1 MDGSEFMKKN
11 IYSALLLLF
20 VIFAPCQT
28 SAQWSQDFQNQMEI
42 PGIVALESSESH
54 FYILSESEGLVVFR
68 AHTDSLQF
76 LYASTGMQRR
86 GNTLEADIRF
96 AYLYGNGRRL
106 TVIEPTSVLGVY
118 SSTVLPAPPKATQRI
133 SNNLYI
139 SLGERGL
146 AKVSL
151 ETPETVDSEP
161 EFIDANRFEGRS
173 ILDLASDNHRLLYV
187 LSDNRNIHVFQ
198 HDSDIDSIVHEEQV
212 ELDRDIRKIFLTN
225 NELIGTDSNGSI
237 YLIDSDGQSRE
248 QATVDEPVHKLQV
261 WDNFIAVRTES
272 GKLWVG
278 IFGDDLTLWKD
289 NEEAG
294 NYFTVTEGNFRVS
307 EFNTLSPVHY
317 TEPFDNDHTAD
328 AGAEEGLKLK
338 PIGNVTLPF
347 PRPLI
352 IPIEFEDSAYEPD
365 QISIS
370 YRGTVENARIR
381 GNTLY
386 WQPQAAQT
394 GRQQFTITASTMDGR
409 ADTTSFAVDL
419 RPFNAPPRFSPTRPI
434 SIPAEENFELEI
446 EAFDPDGFNTDL
458 IRYMGVDLPGSA
470 SLNEQTGVF
479 KWTPNIRQVGD
490 HSFRVIAT
498 DQFGAAAS
506 QDYEIRVIE
515 MDDDFDDE
523 EMQGVEN

>member
-1 MDGSEFMKKN
+1 MKKY

-20 VIFAPCQT
+20 VTFLPGQT
-28 SAQWSQDFQNQMEI
+28 FAQWSQDFQNQMEI
-42 PGIVALESSESH
+42 PGIVDLESSESH
-54 FYILSESEGLVVFR
+54 FYALSESEGLVVFR
-68 AHTDSLQF
+68 AHSDSLQY

-96 AYLYGNGRRL
+96 AYLYGEGRRL

-118 SSTVLPAPPKATQRI
+118 SSTVLPEPPKATKRI

-139 SLGERGL
+139 SLGEGGL
-146 AKVSL
+146 AKISL
-151 ETPETVDSEP
+151 ETPETVDSDP
-161 EFIDANRFEGRS
+161 DYIDTDRFEGRS

-187 LSDNRNIHVFQ
+187 LSDNRHIDIFQ

-212 ELDRDIRKIFLTN
+212 QLDRDISKIFLTN
-225 NELIGTDSNGSI
+225 DELIGTDDDGSI
-237 YLIDSDGQSRE
+237 YLIDSDGQSRQ
-248 QATVDEPVHKLQV
+248 QATVDEPVQKLQV
-261 WDNFIAVRTES
+261 WDDFIAVRTET
-272 GKLWVG
+272 GQLWVG

-294 NYFTVTEGNFRVS
+294 NYFTVTEGNFWVS

-317 TEPFDNDHTAD
+317 TERLDSDEIAD
-328 AGAEEGLKLK
+328 ADAEEGLKLK
-338 PIGNVTLPF
+338 PISNVTLPF

-352 IPIEFEDSAYEPD
+352 IPIEFEESAYEPD

-370 YRGTVENARIR
+370 YRGTVDNARIR

-394 GRQQFTITASTMDGR
+394 GRQQFTITASTVDGR

-419 RPFNAPPRFSPTRPI
+419 RPFNAPPRFSPSRPI
-434 SIPAEENFELEI
+434 SIPAEEEFELEI

-458 IRYMGVDLPGSA
+458 VRYVGVDLPDGA

-479 KWTPNIRQVGD
+479 EWTPNIRQVGE
-490 HSFRVIAT
+490 HSFQVIAT

-506 QDYEIRVIE
+506 QDYDIRVVE
-515 MDDDFDDE
+515 MDDDFDE
-523 EMQGVEN
+523 EELQGVEN